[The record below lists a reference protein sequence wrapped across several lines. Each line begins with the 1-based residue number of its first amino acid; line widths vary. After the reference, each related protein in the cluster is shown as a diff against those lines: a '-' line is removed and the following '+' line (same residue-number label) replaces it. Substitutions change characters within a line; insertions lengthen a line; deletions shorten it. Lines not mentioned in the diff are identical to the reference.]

1 LDQQGFDLRGRL
13 PVAAT
18 YGRSEAVSLPNDS
31 FNETRLF
38 RVIPEHYADL
48 PDSSVNAVVDVEKNA
63 FSPKALSNLFA
74 GYQFAVSL
82 EQQDKQLHWKF
93 LQAQAA
99 DSALEP
105 IAASVQCELTEME
118 CLGREFTSSARSC
131 VAEIMRHGPPR
142 SNCNNSLTSY
152 PKFISP
158 L

>member
-1 LDQQGFDLRGRL
+1 MDQRGFDLRRRIA
-13 PVAAT
+13 VAAT
-18 YGRSEAVSLPNDS
+18 YRRSEAISLANDS

-38 RVIPEHYADL
+38 RIVPEHHADL
-48 PDSSVNAVVDVEKNA
+48 ADSGVNAVVDVEKNVLA
-63 FSPKALSNLFA
+63 PKAFSNLFA
-74 GYQFAVSL
+74 GYQFAVPL

-131 VAEIMRHGPPR
+131 VAEIMRHDPPR
-142 SNCNNSLTSY
+142 SNCNNSLASY